1 MKTFIKNLCD
11 KLESLGIDPLT
22 LLKAIGV
29 FLIIAMLVILI
40 ITFPVLFGILL
51 IIAVCI
57 AMIALIYL
65 MLE

>member
-1 MKTFIKNLCD
+1 MKTLIENLCG
-11 KLESLGIDPLT
+11 KLESWGIDPLT
-22 LLKAIGV
+22 LLKAISI
-29 FLIIAMLVILI
+29 FLIIAILVILM

>member
-11 KLESLGIDPLT
+11 KLESWDINPNILA
-22 LLKAIGV
+22 KAVSI
-29 FLIIAMLVILI
+29 FLIIAILVILMM
-40 ITFPVLFGILL
+40 TFPILFGILL